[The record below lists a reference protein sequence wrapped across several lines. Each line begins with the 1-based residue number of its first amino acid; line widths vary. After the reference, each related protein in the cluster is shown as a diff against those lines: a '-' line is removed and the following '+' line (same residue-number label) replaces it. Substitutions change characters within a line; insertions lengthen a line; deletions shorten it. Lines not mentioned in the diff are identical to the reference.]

1 MEMEELRRLKRRL
14 LMVLSGL
21 FFTFLPLFS
30 PGDAHVLG
38 FLAVL
43 PGGPC
48 TAAGILLL
56 LSDWKKLRAH
66 RDVLRQLGLV
76 LLAVAGGMVC
86 LAGVVSFLMKGGGEL
101 ALDLLLLGVL
111 SVVSGVW
118 ELREAAAAGQN
129 LFSKPKK
136 RKKRKKRR

>member
-1 MEMEELRRLKRRL
+1 MAEYRRLKRRL
-14 LMVLSGL
+14 LMVLFGL
-21 FFTFLPLFS
+21 FLTFMPLLS

-56 LSDWKKLRAH
+56 SDWKKLCAH

-76 LLAVAGGMVC
+76 LLAVAGGMAC
-86 LAGVVSFLMKGGGEL
+86 LAGVASFLLKGGGEM

-111 SVVSGVW
+111 SVVAGVW
-118 ELREAAAAGQN
+118 ELREAAAGGQN
-129 LFSKPKK
+129 PFSRPKK
-136 RKKRKKRR
+136 KEKRKKRR

>member
-1 MEMEELRRLKRRL
+1 MEELRRLKRRL

-43 PGGPC
+43 PG
-48 TAAGILLL
+48 
-56 LSDWKKLRAH
+56 
-66 RDVLRQLGLV
+66 
-76 LLAVAGGMVC
+76 
-86 LAGVVSFLMKGGGEL
+86 
-101 ALDLLLLGVL
+101 
-111 SVVSGVW
+111 VW
-118 ELREAAAAGQN
+118 ELREAAAGGQK

-136 RKKRKKRR
+136 RKKRKRRR

>member
-1 MEMEELRRLKRRL
+1 M
-14 LMVLSGL
+14 
-21 FFTFLPLFS
+21 
-30 PGDAHVLG
+30 
-38 FLAVL
+38 
-43 PGGPC
+43 
-48 TAAGILLL
+48 
-56 LSDWKKLRAH
+56 
-66 RDVLRQLGLV
+66 LRQLGLV

-118 ELREAAAAGQN
+118 ELREAADGGQN

-136 RKKRKKRR
+136 KEKRKKRR

>member
-1 MEMEELRRLKRRL
+1 MAELRRLKRRL

-21 FFTFLPLFS
+21 FLTFMPLLS
-30 PGDAHVLG
+30 PGDAHVMG
-38 FLAVL
+38 VLAVL

-56 LSDWKKLRAH
+56 LSDWKKLRPH

-76 LLAVAGGMVC
+76 LLAVAGGMAC

-101 ALDLLLLGVL
+101 ALDLLLGVL
-111 SVVSGVW
+111 AVVSGVW

-129 LFSKPKK
+129 PFSKPKNK
-136 RKKRKKRR
+136 EKRKKRR

>member
-21 FFTFLPLFS
+21 FFTFLPLLS
-30 PGDAHVLG
+30 PGDAHV
-38 FLAVL
+38 
-43 PGGPC
+43 
-48 TAAGILLL
+48 
-56 LSDWKKLRAH
+56 
-66 RDVLRQLGLV
+66 
-76 LLAVAGGMVC
+76 
-86 LAGVVSFLMKGGGEL
+86 
-101 ALDLLLLGVL
+101 LGVL

>member
-1 MEMEELRRLKRRL
+1 MAEYRRMKRRL
-14 LMVLSGL
+14 LMVLFGL
-21 FFTFLPLFS
+21 FLTFMPLLS
-30 PGDAHVLG
+30 TGDAHVLG

-66 RDVLRQLGLV
+66 RDVLRQLGLA
-76 LLAVAGGMVC
+76 LLAVAGGMAC
-86 LAGVVSFLMKGGGEL
+86 LAGVASFLLKGGGEM

-111 SVVSGVW
+111 SVVAGVW
-118 ELREAAAAGQN
+118 ELREAAAGGQN
-129 LFSKPKK
+129 PFSRPKK
-136 RKKRKKRR
+136 KEKRKKRR

>member
-1 MEMEELRRLKRRL
+1 
-14 LMVLSGL
+14 MVLSGL

-76 LLAVAGGMVC
+76 LLAVAGGMAC
-86 LAGVVSFLMKGGGEL
+86 LAGVASFLLKGGGEM

-111 SVVSGVW
+111 DLPLMWLRDGLMGLLQRISLW
-118 ELREAAAAGQN
+118 PAELMLR
-129 LFSKPKK
+129 LMT
-136 RKKRKKRR
+136 

>member
-1 MEMEELRRLKRRL
+1 MAEYRRLKRRL
-14 LMVLSGL
+14 LMVLFGL
-21 FFTFLPLFS
+21 FLTFMPLLS

-38 FLAVL
+38 VLAVL

-76 LLAVAGGMVC
+76 LL
-86 LAGVVSFLMKGGGEL
+86 
-101 ALDLLLLGVL
+101 LLGVL
-111 SVVSGVW
+111 SVVAGVW
-118 ELREAAAAGQN
+118 ELREAAAGGQN
-129 LFSKPKK
+129 PFSKPKK
-136 RKKRKKRR
+136 KEKRKKRR

>member
-1 MEMEELRRLKRRL
+1 MGELRRLKRRL

-38 FLAVL
+38 VL
-43 PGGPC
+43 SVVSGGPC

-56 LSDWKKLRAH
+56 L
-66 RDVLRQLGLV
+66 
-76 LLAVAGGMVC
+76 
-86 LAGVVSFLMKGGGEL
+86 
-101 ALDLLLLGVL
+101 GVL
-111 SVVSGVW
+111 SVVAGVW
-118 ELREAAAAGQN
+118 ELREAADGGQN

-136 RKKRKKRR
+136 KEKRKKRR

>member
-1 MEMEELRRLKRRL
+1 MAEYRRMKRRL
-14 LMVLSGL
+14 LMVLFGL
-21 FFTFLPLFS
+21 FLTFMPLLS

-38 FLAVL
+38 VLAVL

-66 RDVLRQLGLV
+66 QDVLRQLGLV
-76 LLAVAGGMVC
+76 LLAVAGGMAC
-86 LAGVVSFLMKGGGEL
+86 LAGVASFLLKGGGEM

-111 SVVSGVW
+111 SVVAGVW
-118 ELREAAAAGQN
+118 ELREAAGGQN
-129 LFSKPKK
+129 PFSKPKK
-136 RKKRKKRR
+136 KEKRKKRR